1 MAEKHKYQAYANATQ
16 TVATTRQIV
25 LIYDG
30 VIRCVQQAKEAITE
44 GQIEKRYH
52 LLIKASGLITGLQ
65 GCLDFE
71 KGEEIAKILYSFYSS
86 INLRLHAIQRNN
98 SLEDCDAIIA
108 DVKQMRDVWEEI
120 DRTKT
125 PRDYKPA
132 ITTSETSFGER
143 SDLSA

>member
-1 MAEKHKYQAYANATQ
+1 M
-16 TVATTRQIV
+16 
-25 LIYDG
+25 
-30 VIRCVQQAKEAITE
+30 
-44 GQIEKRYH
+44 
-52 LLIKASGLITGLQ
+52 
-65 GCLDFE
+65 
-71 KGEEIAKILYSFYSS
+71 YSFYSS